1 MNNKKGFQ
9 SQMKNSVISD
19 ERLVQIHG
27 GNLRPTSQA
36 FENIKK
42 WLIEQFQRKH

>member
-42 WLIEQFQRKH
+42 WLIEQFQGKH